1 METNREKW
9 MELCELAAREPDP
22 NKLLALTN
30 EIARL
35 LDEKRKSQGG
45 LPSTQASSKSS
56 LPAETHS
63 SSLHRLA

>member
-1 METNREKW
+1 MDSQLTGNPRGGYTETNREKW

-35 LDEKRKSQGG
+35 LDEKRKSQVG
-45 LPSTQASSKSS
+45 LPGTQASSKS
-56 LPAETHS
+56 
-63 SSLHRLA
+63 

>member
-35 LDEKRKSQGG
+35 LGEKRKSQGG
-45 LPSTQASSKSS
+45 LPSTQASSKS
-56 LPAETHS
+56 
-63 SSLHRLA
+63 